1 MDYYNK
7 VHRCDVSNNRNV
19 CLTVLETEKPKIK
32 VAADSIQIC
41 RYPSFIL
48 FSHGGDC
55 EPSFSSYK
63 DIICIMRVPSSW
75 FYLKLPP
82 KSPPLNTI
90 PLGVKVPIYRFEQER
105 GHEHVGQSIFKLQAE
120 NAVCQT
126 KKEKNLLFVFDIY
139 YKEVAYCK
147 YQIYNCKYQTCLRM
161 NGKQISNLLI

>member
-1 MDYYNK
+1 MY
-7 VHRCDVSNNRNV
+7 VLQFWRQRNPRSRLL
-19 CLTVLETEKPKIK
+19 LTQFRFAGTHP
-32 VAADSIQIC
+32 
-41 RYPSFIL
+41 FIL

-105 GHEHVGQSIFKLQAE
+105 GHEHVGQNIFKLKTE

-126 KKEKNLLFVFDIY
+126 KKKKKIFFLYLIY
-139 YKEVAYCK
+139 IIKKWHIVNISILTHK
-147 YQIYNCKYQTCLRM
+147 RKTYQKWC
-161 NGKQISNLLI
+161 ISFPDQEFKK